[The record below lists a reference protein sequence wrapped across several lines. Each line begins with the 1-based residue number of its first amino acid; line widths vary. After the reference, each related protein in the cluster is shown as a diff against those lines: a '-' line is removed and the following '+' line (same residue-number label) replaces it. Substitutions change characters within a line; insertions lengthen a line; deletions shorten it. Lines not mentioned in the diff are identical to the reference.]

1 MTQLTLGIAAEQKT
15 KRLSR
20 DQVACSGC
28 AAVYQRPAYSLR
40 ERQRDQQ
47 LCCPCGVKTV
57 IPGEG
62 ERE

>member
-1 MTQLTLGIAAEQKT
+1 MTQLTLGIAAPQKP

-20 DQVACSGC
+20 DEVACSGC
-28 AAVYQRPAYSLR
+28 KAVYQRPAYSLR
-40 ERQRDQQ
+40 EKHRDQI
-47 LCCPCGVKTV
+47 LVCPCKAETR